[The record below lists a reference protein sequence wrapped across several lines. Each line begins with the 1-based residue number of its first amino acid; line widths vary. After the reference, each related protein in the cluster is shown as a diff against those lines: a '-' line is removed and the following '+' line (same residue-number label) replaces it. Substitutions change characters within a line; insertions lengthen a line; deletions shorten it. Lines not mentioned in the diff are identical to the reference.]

1 MFQWYLLNSHV
12 QHITTCLHTCSVT
25 CAQVKMHK
33 NSWPEIWKSQ
43 KVENKS
49 YSLRYIKPTR
59 MYEHQ
64 NRHPYLYLFT
74 CAFYNAPSTTS
85 SLFPILKHCTI
96 QENYSRK
103 QLRFQLTLN
112 SMTLVFWEFIKSS
125 RKQTALHLSKD
136 SDGQHSTRGCVHME
150 TDTNCE

>member
-1 MFQWYLLNSHV
+1 MILVKQSRSTHHHLSTYLLCYLCTGQDAQKLLAWDLEISEGWKQVLFTQIHKTHMYV
-12 QHITTCLHTCSVT
+12 QTS
-25 CAQVKMHK
+25 
-33 NSWPEIWKSQ
+33 
-43 KVENKS
+43 
-49 YSLRYIKPTR
+49 
-59 MYEHQ
+59 
-64 NRHPYLYLFT
+64 NRRPYLYLFT

-103 QLRFQLTLN
+103 QLHFQLTLN
-112 SMTLVFWEFIKSS
+112 SMTLAFWEFIKSS

-136 SDGQHSTRGCVHME
+136 RDGQHSTRGCVHMD

>member
-1 MFQWYLLNSHV
+1 MYV
-12 QHITTCLHTCSVT
+12 QTS
-25 CAQVKMHK
+25 
-33 NSWPEIWKSQ
+33 
-43 KVENKS
+43 
-49 YSLRYIKPTR
+49 
-59 MYEHQ
+59 
-64 NRHPYLYLFT
+64 NRRPYLYLFT

-103 QLRFQLTLN
+103 QLHFQLTLN

-150 TDTNCE
+150 TDTNCEQTKKYEHLRFFKLLLNFHKSKEFVKGMFLSLLNILLDISLFILIQFRLF